1 MLQKKDVLNLEGK
14 VAVITGSASGIGLG
28 TAELLSAYG
37 AKVAMV
43 DINPKGEEE
52 AERIRKAGRTAL
64 LPPLTLCQSPY
75 IRCL

>member
-28 TAELLSAYG
+28 TAELLTAYG

-43 DINPKGEEE
+43 DKTLKERKKQRESERQEE
-52 AERIRKAGRTAL
+52 L
-64 LPPLTLCQSPY
+64 LNSSNAM
-75 IRCL
+75 